1 MKIDE
6 GGSASNSTDPVAT
19 LSTTESE
26 KLDEGLIVNGT
37 IDIRKTHPT
46 LYRLVMSIAL
56 IQIALGLNFLVG
68 KDVLG
73 LTSFQPAF
81 FVWDMPNELWAAF
94 FLAIG
99 LGKIVFLNFYRSLR
113 LTRAI
118 MAFAVA
124 FLLFF
129 AVGTMQPAFEGN
141 GSLQLPILY
150 GGIVA
155 LNVWLLL
162 EPFINPWTAKR

>member
-1 MKIDE
+1 MMSNGGGTSSVTQALTTSELGQDID
-6 GGSASNSTDPVAT
+6 A
-19 LSTTESE
+19 
-26 KLDEGLIVNGT
+26 GLVVNGS
-37 IDIRKTHPT
+37 INIRKTHPT

-68 KDVLG
+68 KDVLS

-81 FVWDMPNELWAAF
+81 FVWDMPNWLWAAF

-99 LGKIVFLNFYRSLR
+99 VSKIVFLNFYRSLR
-113 LTRAI
+113 LTRAT

-124 FLLFF
+124 YLLFF
-129 AVGTMQPAFEGN
+129 AVGTMQPAIEGK
-141 GSLQLPILY
+141 GSLQLPVLY
-150 GGIVA
+150 AGIVA

-162 EPFINPWTAKR
+162 EPFINPWTARRD